1 MNLLN
6 SVISDT
12 EAAQAQQAKKSAEK
26 AITQV
31 TTKIHKA
38 AKSGKTSCKVL
49 RRCAGNLDRNHRLK
63 RNYLKNEGFTIVNT
77 QTGFEVSW

>member
-1 MNLLN
+1 MKLLDSIVLETKN
-6 SVISDT
+6 
-12 EAAQAQQAKKSAEK
+12 AHAQQAKRSAEK

-38 AKSGKTSCKVL
+38 AKSGKSSCKVL

>member
-1 MNLLN
+1 MVAMHIPCLQVVRVHAGATIVLETKN
-6 SVISDT
+6 
-12 EAAQAQQAKKSAEK
+12 AHAQQAKRSAEK

-49 RRCAGNLDRNHRLK
+49 RRCAGNLDRNH
-63 RNYLKNEGFTIVNT
+63 
-77 QTGFEVSW
+77 